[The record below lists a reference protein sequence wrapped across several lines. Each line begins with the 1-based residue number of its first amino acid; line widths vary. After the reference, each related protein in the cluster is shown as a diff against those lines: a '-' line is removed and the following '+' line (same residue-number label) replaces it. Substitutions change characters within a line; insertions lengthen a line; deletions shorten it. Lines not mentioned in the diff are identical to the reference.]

1 MEEKG
6 LVEQHP
12 FGFFLPEGARLLM
25 LGSFPTKR
33 ERWSMEFYYP
43 NFANDMWRIFGLVFF
58 GDKDHFLVSSGA
70 KAFDRDRIAAF
81 LHEKQIGLG
90 DTAQEVIRL
99 KGNSSDAFLQV
110 VAPMD
115 LPGVLAQIPRCE
127 ALVTTGQKAT
137 DTLLSLIE
145 AEEPKIGGHAAFRFA
160 DRPMRFYRMPSSSRA
175 YPKSLAEKA
184 ADYRRMFEEL
194 GML

>member
-12 FGFFLPEGARLLM
+12 LGFFLPEGVRLLM
-25 LGSFPTKR
+25 LGSFPPKR

-70 KAFDRDRIAAF
+70 KAFDRDRIASF
-81 LHEKQIGLG
+81 LREKQIGLG

-99 KGNSSDAFLQV
+99 KGNASDAFLQV
-110 VAPMD
+110 VTPMD

-145 AEEPKIGGHAAFRFA
+145 AEEPNIGGHAEFRFA

-175 YPKSLAEKA
+175 YPKPLAEKA